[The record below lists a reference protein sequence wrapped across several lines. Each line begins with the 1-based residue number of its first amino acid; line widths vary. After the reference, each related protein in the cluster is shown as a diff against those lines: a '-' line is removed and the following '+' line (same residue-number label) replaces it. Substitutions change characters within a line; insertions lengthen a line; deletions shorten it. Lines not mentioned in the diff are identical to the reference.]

1 MSCIVAVYKLKFD
14 AHSADESIGAISST
28 FGPAVGATA
37 NLTEDVCSSGI
48 TMDDSMQEN
57 VASGTLVPSPVD
69 LVDLIPSATAHE
81 INMVGSINDVDEKS
95 QNEKSS
101 TDLVSYEVKEMVIKD
116 NFEEKQQNKDVIVD
130 PAPHEADSFPST
142 DNHRENEQ
150 NEESIGDTTS
160 YKISAVQ
167 SMSSTEEKEQ
177 IEELIANLASED
189 INVTSNRDMVEQQ
202 DENDVQ
208 TVQGNYMN
216 LDV

>member
-37 NLTEDVCSSGI
+37 NLIEDVCSSGI
-48 TMDDSMQEN
+48 TMDDNMQEN

-69 LVDLIPSATAHE
+69 LVDLSPSAIAHE

-101 TDLVSYEVKEMVIKD
+101 TDLVSYEVKEMVFKD
-116 NFEEKQQNKDVIVD
+116 NFQEKQQNKDVIVD

-142 DNHRENEQ
+142 DNHRE
-150 NEESIGDTTS
+150 
-160 YKISAVQ
+160 
-167 SMSSTEEKEQ
+167 Q
-177 IEELIANLASED
+177 IEELIA
-189 INVTSNRDMVEQQ
+189 I
-202 DENDVQ
+202 
-208 TVQGNYMN
+208 
-216 LDV
+216 